1 MIPFAQLPRDQARQ
15 IRYVLCDI
23 DDTIT
28 TRGKLSAA
36 AYTALWRLHEAG
48 IQVIPVTGR
57 PAGWC
62 DMIVRQW
69 PVRAVVG
76 ENGAFVYYAQDGRLH
91 TFTHPSVASGDIQGR
106 LAAVR
111 DACLAGVPGCRVSR
125 DQFAR
130 IYDVAIDFNED
141 PPYLGPEAARRIQ
154 AICQEQGATAKISSI
169 HVNAWFGDYNK
180 VDMTKLFFAQVL
192 GEDEQ
197 AIKRGVLFF
206 GDSPNDEPMFAFFP
220 LSAAVANIR
229 PFVDDLR
236 HLPAYVTQRP
246 SGQGFAQAVDCLLEL
261 RKD

>member
-1 MIPFAQLPRDQARQ
+1 MIPFDRLSPAQARQ
-15 IRYVLCDI
+15 VRYVLCDI

-28 TRGKLSAA
+28 TDGKLSAA
-36 AYTALWRLHEAG
+36 AYAALWRLQESGVH
-48 IQVIPVTGR
+48 VIPVTGR

-62 DMIVRQW
+62 DMIIRQW

-76 ENGAFVYYAQDGRLH
+76 ENGAFVYYARDGHLH

-141 PPYLGPEAARRIQ
+141 PPYLGLDAARRIQ
-154 AICQEQGATAKISSI
+154 AICQDLGATAKISSI
-169 HVNAWFGDYNK
+169 HVNAWYGDYNK
-180 VDMTKLFFAQVL
+180 VDMTRLFFSQVL
-192 GEDEQ
+192 GEDER
-197 AIKRGVLFF
+197 AMKRSVLFF

-220 LSAAVANIR
+220 LSAAVANIQ
-229 PFVDDLR
+229 PFAAALD
-236 HLPAYVTQRP
+236 HLPTYVTQQR
-246 SGQGFAQAVDCLLEL
+246 SGEGFARAAERLLEL

>member
-1 MIPFAQLPRDQARQ
+1 MIPFAQMDRAQARQ
-15 IRYVLCDI
+15 VRYVLCDI

-28 TRGKLSAA
+28 TGGKLTAA

-48 IQVIPVTGR
+48 IQVVPVTGR

-76 ENGAFVYYAQDGRLH
+76 ENGAFVYYVQDGHVR

-141 PPYLGPEAARRIQ
+141 PPYLGLEVARRIQ
-154 AICQEQGATAKISSI
+154 AICRELGATAKISSI

-180 VDMTKLFFAQVL
+180 VDMTRLFFAQVL

-197 AIKRGVLFF
+197 AMKRGVLFF

-229 PFVDDLR
+229 PFVDDLG
-236 HLPAYVTQRP
+236 HLPAYVTRQP
-246 SGQGFAQAVDCLLEL
+246 SGQGFAQAVERLLEL

>member
-1 MIPFAQLPRDQARQ
+1 MRPFTHLTKSQARQ
-15 IRYVLCDI
+15 VRYVLCDI

-28 TRGKLSAA
+28 TDGKLSAA
-36 AYTALWRLHEAG
+36 AYTALWRLHDNG
-48 IQVIPVTGR
+48 VQVIPVTGR

-62 DMIVRQW
+62 DMIARQW

-91 TFTHPSVASGDIQGR
+91 TFTHPSVATGDVQGK

-141 PPYLGPEAARRIQ
+141 PPYLGLEAAERIQ
-154 AICQEQGATAKISSI
+154 AICQELGATAKISSI
-169 HVNAWFGDYNK
+169 HVNAWFGNYNK
-180 VDMTKLFFAQVL
+180 VDMTRLFFTDVL
-192 GEDEQ
+192 GESESDMKNSV
-197 AIKRGVLFF
+197 IFF

-220 LSAAVANIR
+220 LSAAVANIE
-229 PFVDDLR
+229 PFAPNLR
-236 HLPAYVTQRP
+236 HLPTFVTQGR
-246 SGQGFAQAVDCLLEL
+246 SGEGFAQAIDHLLGL
-261 RKD
+261 RDG